1 VRFLQA
7 ACPSHH
13 PANRIKAM
21 KAKVVRKS
29 IPSHQISF
37 NKRKNTEEQNNN
49 EHTKVQVYLLYHKCS
64 KYFETQSKW
73 PQRMSIWKIIY
84 QVCVKHINV
93 SKLTWLPDFFHTMTV
108 LSIEADTSSISAPAS
123 HILQHRDWAASML
136 NKSVT
141 INKQSIKAPSV
152 IVHLLLN
159 LFFVGFS
166 LKKNTNQFYLTTIMM
181 QYSWD

>member
-1 VRFLQA
+1 
-7 ACPSHH
+7 
-13 PANRIKAM
+13 M

-108 LSIEADTSSISAPAS
+108 LSIEADTSSVSAPES

-166 LKKNTNQFYLTTIMM
+166 LKKTQISFIWRLLWCNTLET
-181 QYSWD
+181 SHKP